1 MVPFMYFE
9 LKSIIKS
16 LMELILKPLILE
28 KCKSPTSFKTL
39 DLPKEENL
47 LLNHEIELGFA
58 VKDLLNKLKV
68 KDIVSGREIAEFK
81 REACCVIRAIL
92 DKLFERSPI
101 MSNFLRFS
109 NVSNGSIYHGCA
121 NQKSTYKTI

>member
-1 MVPFMYFE
+1 MVPFMNFE

-16 LMELILKPLILE
+16 LMELIVKPLILE
-28 KCKSPTSFKTL
+28 KCKNPTSFKTL
-39 DLPKEENL
+39 DLSKEENL
-47 LLNHEIELGFA
+47 LLNNEIELGFA
-58 VKDLLNKLKV
+58 MKDLLNKLKV
-68 KDIVSGREIAEFK
+68 KDIVPQHEIAEFK

-109 NVSNGSIYHGCA
+109 NVLGPSIMVV
-121 NQKSTYKTI
+121 QTKKSTYKTI